1 MMPKSPDLVIFVVTT
16 DRQTPIALSLAH
28 ASGVITGI
36 HHAGIKKIQVFFFF
50 FPDQCTGEFP
60 DMVSP
65 EGCFQ
70 GDLNKV
76 TAPLSTSNYTSTG
89 SASERSNI
97 AGSVIGSVIVLLL
110 LVGFAL
116 VMAVCIS
123 RRGKTM
129 KDIPTVLIGEGEA
142 FGNSKYSGVAD
153 DNSE

>member
-1 MMPKSPDLVIFVVTT
+1 
-16 DRQTPIALSLAH
+16 
-28 ASGVITGI
+28 
-36 HHAGIKKIQVFFFF
+36 
-50 FPDQCTGEFP
+50 
-60 DMVSP
+60 MVSP

-116 VMAVCIS
+116 VMAVCIR

-129 KDIPTVLIGEGEA
+129 KGIPTVLIGEGET